1 MTLIFPKKSVP
12 ALCWYHVTKELL
24 YTFCV
29 QGASYTRWKVAT
41 LFVKYLLHFTSK
53 LSHFTFG
60 ITFCRDN
67 SIALLHLYYYIL
79 RQNII
84 NNNAG
89 SFTSTI
95 APQLTAIYFLSD
107 SPDIDFCLDRFT
119 TGNGH
124 KKAPPNCQN
133 NLSTSAI
140 ERVTLLMC
148 HITPLPPHKRPPLY
162 NSQFLLFPKF
172 PLWRGSTVS
181 IAGCP
186 RATTP
191 VLVYSLPPFLWP
203 WVSIKLHTISRS
215 MVCGW
220 SGVRWRSPSSSKR
233 PIKFIIFPLRKAT
246 HALVKVAA
254 KC

>member
-29 QGASYTRWKVAT
+29 QGTRYTRWKVAT

-95 APQLTAIYFLSD
+95 APQLTAIYFLSRRTVQTLTFVWTSLQRATAKKRRHPTAKITSLQAQSRE
-107 SPDIDFCLDRFT
+107 SPYSCVILHLYRPINDR
-119 TGNGH
+119 
-124 KKAPPNCQN
+124 
-133 NLSTSAI
+133 LST
-140 ERVTLLMC
+140 
-148 HITPLPPHKRPPLY
+148 
-162 NSQFLLFPKF
+162 
-172 PLWRGSTVS
+172 TVS
-181 IAGCP
+181 FSCSQN
-186 RATTP
+186 
-191 VLVYSLPPFLWP
+191 SL
-203 WVSIKLHTISRS
+203 
-215 MVCGW
+215 CEE
-220 SGVRWRSPSSSKR
+220 VR
-233 PIKFIIFPLRKAT
+233 LY
-246 HALVKVAA
+246 L
-254 KC
+254 